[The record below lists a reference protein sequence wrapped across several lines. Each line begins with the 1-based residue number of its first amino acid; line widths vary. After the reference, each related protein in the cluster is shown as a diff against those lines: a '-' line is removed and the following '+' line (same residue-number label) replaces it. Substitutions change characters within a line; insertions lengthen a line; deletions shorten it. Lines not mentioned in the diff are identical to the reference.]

1 MDMGKIDISSLIGSV
16 ENSFIDNGFVLEVDS
31 AFPEEVV
38 DEVRYNDTFKRLS
51 KHPDLIEAHQWVK
64 IAYGNT
70 FAFVGVK
77 SDEDKLEVFVDVS
90 EDCIIDDFEQMLVDG
105 IKDCVWDAGIECVLY
120 ESPNCSRIPLRP

>member
-1 MDMGKIDISSLIGSV
+1 MDKIDISSLIGSI

-38 DEVRYNDTFKRLS
+38 DEVKYNDTFKKLS
-51 KHPDLIEAHQWVK
+51 KHPDLIETHQWVK

-90 EDCIIDDFEQMLVDG
+90 EDCIIDDFEQMLIDG
-105 IKDCVWDAGIECVLY
+105 IKDYVCDAGIESVLY
-120 ESPNCSRIPLRP
+120 ESPSGSRMPLQR

>member
-1 MDMGKIDISSLIGSV
+1 MGKIDISSLIGSI
-16 ENSFIDNGFVLEVDS
+16 ENSFIDNGFVLEVVS

-38 DEVRYNDTFKRLS
+38 DEVKYNDTFKKLS
-51 KHPDLIEAHQWVK
+51 KHPYLIETHQWVK

-90 EDCIIDDFEQMLVDG
+90 EDCIIDDFEQMLIDG
-105 IKDCVWDAGIECVLY
+105 IKDYVCDAGIESVLY
-120 ESPNCSRIPLRP
+120 ESPSDSRMPLQR

>member
-1 MDMGKIDISSLIGSV
+1 MCKIDISSLIESI
-16 ENSFIDNGFVLEVDS
+16 ENSLIDNGFVLEVVS
-31 AFPEEVV
+31 ALPEKVEE
-38 DEVRYNDTFKRLS
+38 EVRYNDTFKKIS
-51 KHPDLIEAHQWVK
+51 KSLGLIETHQWVK

-105 IKDCVWDAGIECVLY
+105 IKDCVWDAEIESVLY
-120 ESPNCSRIPLRP
+120 ESPSCSRMPLQR

>member
-1 MDMGKIDISSLIGSV
+1 MCKIDISSLIGSI
-16 ENSFIDNGFVLEVDS
+16 ENSFIDNGFVLEVAS

-51 KHPDLIEAHQWVK
+51 KYPDLIEAHQWVK

-90 EDCIIDDFEQMLVDG
+90 EDCIIDDFEQMLVNG
-105 IKDCVWDAGIECVLY
+105 IKDYVCDAGIESVLY
-120 ESPNCSRIPLRP
+120 ESPSGSRIPLQL

>member
-1 MDMGKIDISSLIGSV
+1 MDKIDISSLIESI

-105 IKDCVWDAGIECVLY
+105 INEYANNEGRKSAISV
-120 ESPNCSRIPLRP
+120 SPSGSRIPLQL

>member
-1 MDMGKIDISSLIGSV
+1 MGKIDISSLIGSI

-31 AFPEEVV
+31 AFSEEVV
-38 DEVRYNDTFKRLS
+38 DEVKYNDTFKKLS
-51 KHPDLIEAHQWVK
+51 KHPYLIETHQWVK

-90 EDCIIDDFEQMLVDG
+90 EDCIIDDFEQMLIDG
-105 IKDCVWDAGIECVLY
+105 IKDYVCDAGIESVLY
-120 ESPNCSRIPLRP
+120 ESPSDYRMPLQQ

>member
-1 MDMGKIDISSLIGSV
+1 MCKIDISSLIESI
-16 ENSFIDNGFVLEVDS
+16 ENSLIDNGFVLEVVS
-31 AFPEEVV
+31 ALPEEVEE
-38 DEVRYNDTFKRLS
+38 EVRYNDAFKRLS
-51 KHPDLIEAHQWVK
+51 NSPSIIETHQWVK

-105 IKDCVWDAGIECVLY
+105 IKDCVWDAGIESVLY
-120 ESPNCSRIPLRP
+120 ESPSCSRMPLQR

>member
-1 MDMGKIDISSLIGSV
+1 MCKIDISSLTESI
-16 ENSFIDNGFVLEVDS
+16 ENSLIDNGFILEVVS
-31 AFPEEVV
+31 AFPEEVEE
-38 DEVRYNDTFKRLS
+38 EVRYNDTFKRLS
-51 KHPDLIEAHQWVK
+51 KSPGLIETHQWVK

-105 IKDCVWDAGIECVLY
+105 IKDCVWDAGIESVLY
-120 ESPNCSRIPLRP
+120 ESPCCSRMPLQR

>member
-1 MDMGKIDISSLIGSV
+1 MCKIDISSLIESI
-16 ENSFIDNGFVLEVDS
+16 ENSLIDNGFVLEVVS

-38 DEVRYNDTFKRLS
+38 EEVRYNDTFKRLS
-51 KHPDLIEAHQWVK
+51 KSLGLIETHQWVK

-90 EDCIIDDFEQMLVDG
+90 EDCVIDDFEQMLVDG
-105 IKDCVWDAGIECVLY
+105 IKDYVLDAEIESVLY
-120 ESPNCSRIPLRP
+120 ESPSCSRMPLQR

>member
-1 MDMGKIDISSLIGSV
+1 MCKIDISSLIESI
-16 ENSFIDNGFVLEVDS
+16 ENSLIDNGFVLEVVN
-31 AFPEEVV
+31 ALPEEVEE
-38 DEVRYNDTFKRLS
+38 EVRYNDTFKKLS
-51 KHPDLIEAHQWVK
+51 KSLGLIETHQWVK

-105 IKDCVWDAGIECVLY
+105 IKDCVWDAGIESVLY
-120 ESPNCSRIPLRP
+120 ESLSCSRMPLQR

>member
-1 MDMGKIDISSLIGSV
+1 MRKIDISSLIESI
-16 ENSFIDNGFVLEVDS
+16 ENSLIDNGFVLGVVS
-31 AFPEEVV
+31 AFPEEVEE
-38 DEVRYNDTFKRLS
+38 EVRYNDAFKRLS
-51 KHPDLIEAHQWVK
+51 NSPSIIETHQWVK

-105 IKDCVWDAGIECVLY
+105 IKDYVWDAEIESVLY
-120 ESPNCSRIPLRP
+120 ESPSCSRMPLQR

>member
-1 MDMGKIDISSLIGSV
+1 MCKIDISSLIESI
-16 ENSFIDNGFVLEVDS
+16 ENSLIDNGFVLEVVS

-38 DEVRYNDTFKRLS
+38 EEVRYNNAFKRLS
-51 KHPDLIEAHQWVK
+51 KSPSLIKTHQWVK

-90 EDCIIDDFEQMLVDG
+90 EDCVIDDFEQMLVDG
-105 IKDCVWDAGIECVLY
+105 IKDCVLDAGIESILY
-120 ESPNCSRIPLRP
+120 ESPSCSRMPLQR

>member
-1 MDMGKIDISSLIGSV
+1 MDMDKIDISSLIEII
-16 ENSFIDNGFVLEVDS
+16 ENSFIDNGFVLEVVS

-38 DEVRYNDTFKRLS
+38 DEVRYNDTFTKLS
-51 KHPDLIEAHQWVK
+51 KHLDIIEAHQWVK

-105 IKDCVWDAGIECVLY
+105 IKDYTKKVNVNDVKIILGDVM
-120 ESPNCSRIPLRP
+120 